1 MFSDGKS
8 RFRQACMCKLPVIPA
23 GRFFCPSHFRKE
35 LFMDNSVMFS
45 LTYGL
50 FVVTAREGDKDNGCI
65 TNTAAQVTDTPLRI
79 SLTVNKANYTHGM
92 IERTGEFNVSILSE
106 KASFDTFK
114 HFGFQSGRDVDK
126 FDGYTTAKRADNG
139 IFYITEGTNAYISA
153 KVVQSVDLGTHTMF
167 IADVVAGEKLSDA
180 PSTTYTYYQKNIK
193 PAPAAP
199 KTGKVTWVCQVC
211 GYVYEG
217 EELPD
222 DFICPL
228 CKHGAIDFKKVVS

>member
-1 MFSDGKS
+1 MHHQHCRTGYRHPTSD
-8 RFRQACMCKLPVIPA
+8 F
-23 GRFFCPSHFRKE
+23 
-35 LFMDNSVMFS
+35 
-45 LTYGL
+45 
-50 FVVTAREGDKDNGCI
+50 
-65 TNTAAQVTDTPLRI
+65 
-79 SLTVNKANYTHGM
+79 LTVNKSNYTHGM

-167 IADVVAGEKLSDA
+167 IADVVAGEKLSDD

-217 EELPD
+217 EELPA

-228 CKHGAIDFKKVVS
+228 CNMERQILKRLFLRHNAKGEELLVLPLFFRLSVHSSYMFRFSQVMFAKQKISTSSLHNFLEYSRL

>member
-1 MFSDGKS
+1 MKLQPVEIQTMTPEIFSVFGQRNALLTAGAEGKVNPMTIGWCQLGRLWS
-8 RFRQACMCKLPVIPA
+8 IPVCTVYVRPERYTYSLMEQGDYFTVSVFPEEA
-23 GRFFCPSHFRKE
+23 G
-35 LFMDNSVMFS
+35 D
-45 LTYGL
+45 
-50 FVVTAREGDKDNGCI
+50 I
-65 TNTAAQVTDTPLRI
+65 LR
-79 SLTVNKANYTHGM
+79 LCGTK
-92 IERTGEFNVSILSE
+92 
-106 KASFDTFK
+106 
-114 HFGFQSGRDVDK
+114 SGRDVDK